1 MKGHVS
7 GHKCGVGGGELHRQ
21 HELLVR
27 PLCQARVPSGLLPES
42 VTFVLLHQ
50 MQIDKTRFVCF
61 LFFCFC
67 FLVGGCKVCLY
78 FTEGKGR
85 GGAFIKPVAP
95 LLSVLHTA
103 LSLTASTS
111 LALFPHVP
119 AG

>member
-1 MKGHVS
+1 MW
-7 GHKCGVGGGELHRQ
+7 GGLHRQ

-27 PLCQARVPSGLLPES
+27 PLFQARVPSGLLPES

-61 LFFCFC
+61 LFLFVFWWEGVR
-67 FLVGGCKVCLY
+67 FASILQKEKGG
-78 FTEGKGR
+78 
-85 GGAFIKPVAP
+85 GGAFIKPIAP

>member
-7 GHKCGVGGGELHRQ
+7 GHKCGGDCIGSMSCWLGHCSR
-21 HELLVR
+21 LVY
-27 PLCQARVPSGLLPES
+27 PQACSQSL
-42 VTFVLLHQ
+42 TFVLLHQ
-50 MQIDKTRFVCF
+50 MQIDKTHFVCF
-61 LFFCFC
+61 LFLFVFWWEGVR
-67 FLVGGCKVCLY
+67 FASILQKEKGG
-78 FTEGKGR
+78 
-85 GGAFIKPVAP
+85 GGAFIKPIAP

>member
-1 MKGHVS
+1 M
-7 GHKCGVGGGELHRQ
+7 CGGLHRQ

-27 PLCQARVPSGLLPES
+27 PSCQAHVPSGLLPES

-50 MQIDKTRFVCF
+50 MQIDKTSFVCVGFF
-61 LFFCFC
+61 LFFGWEGVRFASI
-67 FLVGGCKVCLY
+67 LQKEKGG
-78 FTEGKGR
+78 

-111 LALFPHVP
+111 LALFPHMP

>member
-1 MKGHVS
+1 M
-7 GHKCGVGGGELHRQ
+7 CGGLHRQ

-27 PLCQARVPSGLLPES
+27 PSCQAHVPSGLLPES

-50 MQIDKTRFVCF
+50 MQIDKTSFVCGV
-61 LFFCFC
+61 FFVFV
-67 FLVGGCKVCLY
+67 FWVGGCKVCLY

-85 GGAFIKPVAP
+85 GGEAFIKPVAP

-111 LALFPHVP
+111 LALFPHMP